1 MGQEST
7 LVVFCRRPAAGI
19 GKRRI
24 AESLGDAGTLE
35 LARLLLATTLEDSA
49 AWPGPVIVAPSEAAD
64 VAWAADLSP
73 VGAEV
78 IPQSGGNLGQ
88 RINAV
93 DHAAR
98 ADGHSRLLF
107 IGSDAPVLNE
117 RDFRAARAALN
128 DADVVLGPA
137 ADGGVTAMGSAQP
150 WPDLQ
155 SLPWSTPQLG
165 AALERLCRAQ
175 GRDVVSLKPR
185 YDIDYVADLERLS
198 ADLAADRRPARRALL
213 RWLNNDAMS
222 RSAQARA

>member
-1 MGQEST
+1 MAREST
-7 LVVFCRRPAAGI
+7 LVVFCRRPAAGV

-24 AESLGDAGTLE
+24 AASLGDAETLE

-49 AWPGPVIVAPSEAAD
+49 AWPGPVIVAPSAATD
-64 VAWAADLSP
+64 AAWAAELSP
-73 VGAEV
+73 AGAEV

-93 DHAAR
+93 DRAAR
-98 ADGHSRLLF
+98 ADGHSKLLF

-117 RDFRAARAALN
+117 SDFRGARAALEH
-128 DADVVLGPA
+128 ADVVLGPA
-137 ADGGVTAMGSAQP
+137 ADGGVTAMGSTLP

-165 AALERLCRAQ
+165 AALERLCRES
-175 GRDVVSLKPR
+175 GRTIARLEPR
-185 YDIDYVADLERLS
+185 YDIDHVADLERLS

-213 RWLNNDAMS
+213 HWLHHDATS
-222 RSAQARA
+222 HSAIARA